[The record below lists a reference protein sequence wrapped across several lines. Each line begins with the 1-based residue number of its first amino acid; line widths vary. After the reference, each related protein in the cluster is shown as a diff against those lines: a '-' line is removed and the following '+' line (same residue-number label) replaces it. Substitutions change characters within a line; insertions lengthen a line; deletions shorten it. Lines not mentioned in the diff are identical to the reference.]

1 MQQTHNFAPSAVDCA
16 ERNPV
21 IVQMTK
27 AIKPEMH
34 VCGFKAVSPYMAIC
48 VIRYVTYSI
57 HYTDTYTKSVSL
69 HAMGVY
75 GRVKAQFH
83 SILTLALDVG
93 GGERSAS
100 RSGRFTHGVSPVPI
114 EYDTGCGPHPV

>member
-1 MQQTHNFAPSAVDCA
+1 MC
-16 ERNPV
+16 
-21 IVQMTK
+21 I
-27 AIKPEMH
+27 
-34 VCGFKAVSPYMAIC
+34 CGFKAASAYMAIC
-48 VIRYVTYSI
+48 LIRYVPYSI

-69 HAMGVY
+69 HAMEVY

-83 SILTLALDVG
+83 PNLILALDGG

-100 RSGRFTHGVSPVPI
+100 RYGRFTHGVSPISI